1 MAFWNDIAKSE
12 PRLHFPASKLRAD
25 CLCVTCVMAQAVG
38 SRGFY
43 ACPHLQLNLVKI
55 CVSSLA
61 VFCSWCC
68 SFLSASQ
75 SPLDPFEQWA
85 LEDKYASLC
94 NFVVHISMD
103 GFAQGAASKW
113 RHTEGLRGSIT
124 CAEDLLKDLAS
135 QCRSNAV

>member
-1 MAFWNDIAKSE
+1 MPTFTTQPGQNLS
-12 PRLHFPASKLRAD
+12 
-25 CLCVTCVMAQAVG
+25 G
-38 SRGFY
+38 
-43 ACPHLQLNLVKI
+43 QLVCII
-55 CVSSLA
+55 CS
-61 VFCSWCC
+61 CCC

-85 LEDKYASLC
+85 LEDKYANLC